1 MEVVFTITKSN
12 HIGSFRSMYLGKILA
27 DFEENRL
34 DIFLIIYVWVSFASE
49 YFLCIIHIDKKAMH
63 VSKFNI

>member
-1 MEVVFTITKSN
+1 
-12 HIGSFRSMYLGKILA
+12 MYLGKILA

-49 YFLCIIHIDKKAMH
+49 YF
-63 VSKFNI
+63 